1 MTVRVAVNLLWLRPG
16 VVGGSEELIC
26 GYLGALADR
35 VDSSGSD
42 VQLTLFFTEGFADAH
57 ADLVEAHR
65 TVQVPSVPGGR
76 PGRVMVESAWL
87 PRQLAGFDVVHHA
100 GGTLPSR
107 SGPPSLVTIHD
118 LQPLDR
124 PEAFGVVKRR
134 WLGRQ
139 LPATIAGADAL
150 HVTTS
155 FVADGVARRFPAHAE
170 KVTVVPPVVP
180 NLESDPAGDHGRLS
194 RLGLTGP
201 FVLYPAITY
210 PHKNHGAL
218 VDAVARCR
226 REHPSL
232 QLVLT
237 GGPGPDDRIV
247 RQQLTTAD
255 RHLGRI
261 AREDLEVLLRQ
272 AAVVAVPSRYEGFGL
287 PVVEAMRAGTP
298 VVASDA
304 AALPSV
310 VGDAGILV
318 APDDVGGWVDAIR
331 RVLSDPTE
339 AERLV
344 RAGTQRARAFDAAPV
359 AEQVAELYLRVA
371 GAGSR

>member
-1 MTVRVAVNLLWLRPG
+1 MTTRVAVNLLWLRPG

-26 GYLGALADR
+26 GYLGALADHGR
-35 VDSSGSD
+35 SGASGIE
-42 VQLTLFFTEGFADAH
+42 LTLFFTEGFADAH
-57 ADLVEAHR
+57 PDLVDGHR

-87 PRQLAGFDVVHHA
+87 PRQLGGFDVVHHA

-124 PEAFGVVKRR
+124 PEAFGAVKRR

-139 LPATIAGADAL
+139 LPATVAGADAL
-150 HVTTS
+150 QVTTS
-155 FVADGVARRFPAHAE
+155 FVAEGITDRFPAHAN
-170 KVTVVPPVVP
+170 KVTIVPPVVP
-180 NLESDPAGDHGRLS
+180 NLSSDPAGDRGRLAH
-194 RLGLTGP
+194 LGLTGP

-210 PHKNHGAL
+210 PHKNHGVL
-218 VDAVARCR
+218 IDAVARCR
-226 REHPSL
+226 RDHPSL

-237 GGPGPDDRIV
+237 GGPGPDDAIV
-247 RQQLTTAD
+247 RQRLTNAD
-255 RHLGRI
+255 RHLGRV

-272 AAVVAVPSRYEGFGL
+272 AAVVAFPSRYEGFGL
-287 PVVEAMRAGTP
+287 PVIEAMRAGTP
-298 VVASDA
+298 VVASEA

-318 APDDVGGWVDAIR
+318 GPDDRDGWVGAIGR
-331 RVLSDPTE
+331 ILDDPAE

-344 RAGTQRARAFDAAPV
+344 HAGAARAATFDAEPV
-359 AEQVAELYLRVA
+359 VERLVDLYGRVA
-371 GAGSR
+371 GNGGR